1 MDTTINIT
9 CPQSGCQIS
18 IHISIPE
25 SVGNTRPSIEVL
37 DNQRPVDS
45 VDSGVR
51 PTETESPVDSE
62 TRPTQ
67 TVRPSDPVVRPT
79 SGGRV
84 DAPAGKN
91 SYDTSDNNDES
102 DDSNKAPFRNVRR
115 PRN

>member
-25 SVGNTRPSIEVL
+25 NATNTKPTIEVV

-45 VDSGVR
+45 GVRPTQTERPVDSGVR
-51 PTETESPVDSE
+51 PSDP
-62 TRPTQ
+62 P
-67 TVRPSDPVVRPT
+67 VRPSS
-79 SGGRV
+79 SGGRI

-91 SYDTSDNNDES
+91 SYDTSDES
-102 DDSNKAPFRNVRR
+102 DAANQTPYRNVRR